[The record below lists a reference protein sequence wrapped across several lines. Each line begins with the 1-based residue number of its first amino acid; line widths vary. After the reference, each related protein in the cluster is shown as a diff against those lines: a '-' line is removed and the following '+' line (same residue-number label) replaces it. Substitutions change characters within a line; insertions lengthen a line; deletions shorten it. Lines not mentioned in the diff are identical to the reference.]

1 MNINILIFF
10 RKMNSILQG
19 ENHFVVECFK
29 KYENNPGFSNYL
41 EEFKNLTE
49 IRHKGDILLPD
60 HIIESLAIDNESEDV
75 PMLDHILP
83 NIGPSDELEHFP
95 STLKEWPDEDKKE
108 LKILI
113 KIFDGGE
120 IEDWAEAV
128 IMIEIIKK
136 IEINYPEI
144 LDTILEDIMNN
155 TLHDCEKYSN
165 LLNFPKDQTTSFIY
179 SSLWTFLISSV
190 YD

>member
-1 MNINILIFF
+1 M
-10 RKMNSILQG
+10 
-19 ENHFVVECFK
+19 
-29 KYENNPGFSNYL
+29 
-41 EEFKNLTE
+41 
-49 IRHKGDILLPD
+49 
-60 HIIESLAIDNESEDV
+60 
-75 PMLDHILP
+75 
-83 NIGPSDELEHFP
+83 
-95 STLKEWPDEDKKE
+95 KEWPEEDKKE

-120 IEDWAEAV
+120 IEDWTEAV

-136 IEINYPEI
+136 IDINYPET

-155 TLHDCEKYSN
+155 TLHDCEKYST

-179 SSLWTFLISSV
+179 SSLWSFLISSV